1 LPERDP
7 EPLDS
12 AAEDPGHPERRPGA
26 GRPRRLL
33 LIGTFLLLVLI
44 WGTTWAAIRLGLQGG
59 VPPGGETAGAGGGL
73 QGGIPPWTG
82 AALRFGIG
90 SVLLLALAPFFGVKL
105 GQSAA
110 ERRLWLINT
119 VCTFSISYGVLY
131 WAEQWV
137 PSGLAAVIFAIFPL
151 CTALFAH
158 PAVPGERLNPG
169 GLAGIL
175 VGFAGLAVIFSED
188 FALLGG
194 RQVAVA
200 AAVLVISPVAAAL
213 GNVSTKKWGHDV
225 HPLSIAAVPMG
236 FAALLLGA
244 VAMVVERGRPIDFNL
259 HSVGALLYLAVFG
272 SAVTFTLYF
281 WLLRHVSVTSLSF
294 LNYATPV
301 VAVLVGTLGLGEPLT
316 GRTVAGA
323 LLVVAG
329 VAVALRAKAAAHRG
343 HDLHPAKPRA
353 AHRAVPPRGTG
364 LRYAVSSDENSVTEE
379 ERA

>member
-1 LPERDP
+1 MRRTAESRHGADTLAKSAPERLDP
-7 EPLDS
+7 ASEDS
-12 AAEDPGHPERRPGA
+12 ERQPAAV
-26 GRPRRLL
+26 RPRRLL
-33 LIGTFLLLVLI
+33 LVGTFLLLVLI
-44 WGTTWAAIRLGLQGG
+44 WGTTWAAIRLGLEGG
-59 VPPGGETAGAGGGL
+59 VPPGEAAGAGAAGRGL
-73 QGGIPPWTG
+73 EGGIPPWTG
-82 AALRFGIG
+82 AALRFGLG
-90 SVLLLALAPFFGVKL
+90 SVILLSLAPLFGVKL

-119 VCTFSISYGVLY
+119 VCTFCIAYGVLY

-158 PAVPGERLNPG
+158 PTVPGERLNLG

-200 AAVLVISPVAAAL
+200 AAVLVISPVAAAV
-213 GNVSTKKWGHDV
+213 GNVATKKWGHDV

-244 VAMVVERGRPIDFNL
+244 VAAVVERGRPIDFNL

-281 WLLRHVSVTSLSF
+281 WLLRHVSVTTLSF

-329 VAVALRAKAAAHRG
+329 VAVALRAKAAAHRA
-343 HDLHPAKPRA
+343 HDDHSA
-353 AHRAVPPRGTG
+353 AARGAGRPWKT
-364 LRYAVSSDENSVTEE
+364 S
-379 ERA
+379 

>member
-1 LPERDP
+1 MSPKPEIRHPAHLPFADP
-7 EPLDS
+7 QLPAEPLG
-12 AAEDPGHPERRPGA
+12 PPRPS
-26 GRPRRLL
+26 RFLL
-33 LIGTFLLLVLI
+33 LATFLLLVLI

-59 VPPGGETAGAGGGL
+59 VPPGGEAAGGGL
-73 QGGIPPWTG
+73 AGGIPPWTG
-82 AALRFGIG
+82 AALRFGLG
-90 SVLLLALAPFFGVKL
+90 SLLLLALAPLFGVKL

-158 PAVPGERLNPG
+158 SAVPGERLNLG
-169 GLAGIL
+169 GLAGIA

-200 AAVLVISPVAAAL
+200 AGVLLVAPVAAAV
-213 GNVSTKKWGHDV
+213 GNVSTKRWGGGV
-225 HPLSIAAVPMG
+225 HPLSLAAVPMG

-244 VAMVVERGRPIDFNL
+244 VAAVLERDQPVDFNL

-281 WLLRHVSVTSLSF
+281 WLLRHVSVTTLSF

-301 VAVLVGTLGLGEPLT
+301 VAVLVGTLGLGEPIT

-329 VAVALRAKAAAHRG
+329 VAVALRAKAASHREHEG
-343 HDLHPAKPRA
+343 HPAEPRA
-353 AHRAVPPRGTG
+353 AVGVLPSRGPGRA
-364 LRYAVSSDENSVTEE
+364 AAEE